1 MAAEPHRTARTTLA
15 ARVHG
20 ASHLT
25 GRFTLRS
32 GAVSEEYFDKYAF
45 ESDPALMREI
55 VGVLAE
61 LLPSDAEALAG
72 LELGG
77 VPLGAVLSQQT
88 GLPLL
93 FVRKQAK
100 PYGTCRQVEGP
111 DPSGRRVVIVEDVVT
126 SGGAILEAVPVLR
139 SSGAAVDTA
148 VCAIDR
154 QAGAGPALSAEG
166 VTLAA
171 AFTMSDLELAARR

>member
-1 MAAEPHRTARTTLA
+1 MAAEPPLTDRAGLA
-15 ARVHG
+15 ARVHA

-32 GAVSEEYFDKYAF
+32 GAVSDQYFDKYAF
-45 ESDPALMREI
+45 ESDPALIREI
-55 VGVLAE
+55 VDVLAE
-61 LLPSDAEALAG
+61 LLPPDGDALAG

-126 SGGAILEAVPVLR
+126 SGGAILDAIPVLR
-139 SSGAAVDTA
+139 GIGAEVDTA

-154 QAGAGPALSAEG
+154 EAGAGAALEAEG
-166 VTLAA
+166 VALAA
-171 AFTMSDLELAARR
+171 AFTMSELELAAQR